1 MNIPVSLKQIVSR
14 VVVAGGRALLV
25 GGAVRDFISTGDA
38 PKDFDVEIHG
48 LSVDTV
54 KALLSESGDVKAVG
68 ESFGVLKLTDA
79 DRNEFDFSLPRRESK
94 QGKGHKGFIVELDE
108 TMTPKEAAA
117 RRDFT
122 INSMMF
128 DLATGELD
136 DPFDGRKDLAAGILR
151 HTSEA
156 FADDPLRPLRAM
168 QFAGRFGFTVAPET
182 CELAKT
188 LVKEFHTLSVER
200 VWGEWHKWATKSRFP
215 SKGIQALV
223 DMGWD
228 VLFPEIA
235 VLKGLEQDE
244 QWHPEGNVLNHT
256 MHTVDAALEI
266 ADRDGLIGDERAV
279 ALFGALCHDFGKDT
293 TTSVNEEGRIISH
306 GHDRAGV
313 PIAEAFMTRIGAPN
327 AFVVAV
333 PVLVGEHMV
342 HVSGNL
348 CAKGVRRLADRIDGK
363 TTIEMLDRIIE
374 ADHCGRPPLPKAHPV
389 PELMQL
395 ARELAVERSKP
406 QPILMGRHLIGLGM
420 KPGHEFGRLL
430 KAAYE
435 LQLNGVLCSEHEA
448 LDWVRAQHLQ

>member
-1 MNIPVSLKQIVSR
+1 MNIPVSLERIVSS
-14 VVVAGGRALLV
+14 VVAAGGKALLV
-25 GGAVRDFISTGDA
+25 GGAVRDFISTGAA

-48 LSVDTV
+48 LSAEVV
-54 KALLSESGDVKAVG
+54 KLLLSNFGDVKAVG

-79 DRNEFDFSLPRRESK
+79 ERNEFDFSLPRRESK
-94 QGKGHKGFIVELDE
+94 QGRGHKGFIVELDE
-108 TMTPKEAAA
+108 TMTPREAAS

-128 DLATGELD
+128 NLATGELD
-136 DPFDGRKDLAAGILR
+136 DPFNGQQDLAAGILR

-182 CELAKT
+182 CELTKT

-200 VWGEWHKWATKSRFP
+200 VWGEWNKWATKSRFP

-235 VLKGLEQDE
+235 ILKGLAQDE
-244 QWHPEGNVLNHT
+244 QWHPEGCVLSHT
-256 MHTVDAALEI
+256 KHTVDAALEI
-266 ADRDGLIGDERAV
+266 ADRDGLVGDDRAI
-279 ALFGALCHDFGKDT
+279 ALFGALCHDFGKSVT
-293 TTSVNEEGRIISH
+293 TAVNDNGRIISH
-306 GHDRAGV
+306 GHDRAGA
-313 PIAEAFMTRIGAPN
+313 PIAEAFMTRIGAPLS
-327 AFVVAV
+327 FVAAV
-333 PVLVGEHMV
+333 PALVGEHMV
-342 HVSGNL
+342 HVSGDL

-389 PELMQL
+389 PELMRM
-395 ARELAVERSKP
+395 AKELAVERSKP
-406 QPILMGRHLIGLGM
+406 KPILMGRHLIGLGM
-420 KPGHEFGRLL
+420 KPGNEFGVVL
-430 KAAYE
+430 KEAYE
-435 LQLNGVLCSEHEA
+435 LQLNGVLCAEDDA
-448 LDWVRAQHLQ
+448 LEWVRARSLQ

>member
-1 MNIPVSLKQIVSR
+1 MNIPASLERIVES
-14 VVVAGGRALLV
+14 VVAAGGRALLV
-25 GGAVRDFISTGDA
+25 GGAVRDFISTGAA

-54 KALLSESGDVKAVG
+54 KSLLSQFGDVKAVG

-79 DRNEFDFSLPRRESK
+79 EGNEFDFSLPRRESK

-108 TMTPKEAAA
+108 TMTPREAAS

-136 DPFDGRKDLAAGILR
+136 DPFNGQQDLELGILR

-182 CELAKT
+182 CELTRT

-244 QWHPEGNVLNHT
+244 QWHPEGCVLSHT

-266 ADRDGLIGDERAV
+266 ADRDGLTGDDRAI

-293 TTSVNEEGRIISH
+293 TTSTNEDGRIISH

-327 AFVVAV
+327 SFIAAV
-333 PVLVGEHMV
+333 PALVGEHMV

-374 ADHCGRPPLPKAHPV
+374 ADHCGRPPLPKAHPA

-406 QPILMGRHLIGLGM
+406 KPILMGRHLISLGM
-420 KPGHEFGRLL
+420 KPGNVFGVLL
-430 KAAYE
+430 KEAYE
-435 LQLNGVLCSEHEA
+435 MQLNGLICDEHQA
-448 LDWVRAQHLQ
+448 LEWVSARSLQ